1 MRQRAD
7 GRCCA
12 LAALLLC
19 AAAGGVQA
27 AAPAP
32 ECDAAEPSRLIRAS
46 TAAPAEARA
55 AWLGPQLLRWPG
67 KSAQARLRLYHVDG
81 EWPAL
86 AVGQALRGEGVQGA
100 GLALRNGPLPEA
112 TEQSF
117 RWLGQGA
124 TWSVPAM
131 AFRHYEGWLG
141 GDLLLVEE
149 DPQGRVLDATRV
161 QHAAALDGRYAAA
174 EALDDLGVTAA
185 ADRTG
190 FRVWAPTARRVS
202 VCLYADA
209 TAPASAS
216 RAMQRDAS
224 TGAWSLSLPGARS
237 GDYYTYLVDVFVPG
251 TGWVRNR
258 VTDPYST
265 SLSADSRRSFVASLD
280 DPALMPEGWA
290 EAPRGPELASPTDA
304 MLYELHVRDFSIGD
318 ATVPDAHRGKYLG
331 FTASESDGMSHLRA
345 LAAAG
350 MTDVHLLPVY
360 DLGSVPETGCVTPAA
375 DAADGDAAWQAA
387 VAVVRD
393 QDCFNWGYDPLHYTA
408 PEGSYATDANDG
420 AARVREFRA
429 MVMAL
434 HAAGLRVGMDV
445 VYNHSFASGQDPR
458 SVLDRIVPGYYHRL
472 DAQGAV
478 TRSTCCENTAT
489 EHRMM
494 AKLMRDSVAA
504 WARHYRIDSF
514 RFDLMGHQPRAV
526 MEQLQRDVDRAAGRR
541 VLLIGEGWN
550 FGEVADGA
558 RFVQASQRSLGGSG
572 IATFSDRAR
581 DAVRGGG
588 CCDSGAALAAN
599 QGWANGLHHAPN
611 ALATA
616 SRDDLLRAA
625 DLVRLGLAG
634 SVRGFTLTDRTGQAR
649 RLDQID
655 YAGQPAGYAHSPAE
669 VVNYVENHDNLT
681 LFDANALKLPAGTP
695 PGERARVQLV
705 ALATVALSQGIAYFH
720 AGGELLRSK
729 SLDRNSYNS
738 GDAFNRLDFTL
749 TDNGF
754 GIGLPPQAD
763 NGPSWPVMRAV
774 LADPSVKPTPDDL
787 RFTRDAFLDLLRIR
801 AGSGLLRLRN
811 ADEISRRLRFAD
823 TGPEQSGTVV
833 AAHLDGEGLEGAGAR
848 ALVYLI
854 NAGTAPATVA
864 VPEAAGQ
871 AFTLHPVQADSTAG
885 DPRAREARFER
896 EGGLF
901 TVPARTAV
909 VFVLD

>member
-1 MRQRAD
+1 MPRRTD
-7 GRCCA
+7 RHRGA

-19 AAAGGVQA
+19 AAGGVQA
-27 AAPAP
+27 VAP
-32 ECDAAEPSRLIRAS
+32 ECDADEPSRLISAS
-46 TAAPAEARA
+46 AVAPADARA

-81 EWPAL
+81 PWPAF
-86 AVGQALRGEGVQGA
+86 AVGQPLRGEGVQSA
-100 GLALRNGPLPEA
+100 GLALRHGPLPEA
-112 TEQSF
+112 TEQAF
-117 RWLGQGA
+117 GWLGEGA

-131 AFRHYEGWLG
+131 AFRHYGTWLG

-149 DPQGRVLDATRV
+149 DRQGRVLDATRV
-161 QHAAALDGRYAAA
+161 QHAAALDGKFAAA
-174 EALDDLGVTAA
+174 EGLPDLGVTLSGERA
-185 ADRTG
+185 G
-190 FRVWAPTARRVS
+190 FRVWAPTARRVAL
-202 VCLYADA
+202 CLYPDA
-209 TAPASAS
+209 TAPAAS
-216 RAMQRDAS
+216 STPMQRDAS
-224 TGAWSLSLPGARS
+224 TGAWSLSLPAVRG
-237 GDYYTYLVDVFVPG
+237 GYYTYLVDVFVPG

-258 VTDPYST
+258 VTDPYSI
-265 SLSADSRRSFVASLD
+265 SLSADSRRSFAASLD

-290 EAPRGPELASPTDA
+290 QAPRVPALAAPTDA
-304 MLYELHVRDFSIGD
+304 MLYELHVRDFSISD
-318 ATVPDAHRGKYLG
+318 PSVPEAQRGKYLA
-331 FTASESDGMSHLRA
+331 FTAAESEGMRHLRA

-350 MTDVHLLPVY
+350 ITDVHLLPVY
-360 DLGSVPETGCVTPAA
+360 DLGSVPETGCVTPVA
-375 DAADGDAAWQAA
+375 DAADGDEAWQAA
-387 VAVVRD
+387 VFAVRD
-393 QDCFNWGYDPLHYTA
+393 EDCFNWGYDPLHFTA
-408 PEGSYATDANDG
+408 PEGSYATEANDG
-420 AARVREFRA
+420 ASRVREFRA

-445 VYNHSFASGQDPR
+445 VYNHTFASGQDPR
-458 SVLDRIVPGYYHRL
+458 SVLDRLVPGYYHRL
-472 DAQGAV
+472 DAKGAV

-494 AKLMRDSVAA
+494 AKLMRDSAA
-504 WARHYRIDSF
+504 TWARHYRIDSL

-526 MEQLQRDVDRAAGRR
+526 MEQLQRDVDRAAGQR

-550 FGEVADGA
+550 FGEVTDGA
-558 RFVQASQRSLGGSG
+558 RFVQASQLSLGGSG

-588 CCDSGAALAAN
+588 CCDSGEALAAN
-599 QGWANGLHHAPN
+599 QGWANGLHHGPN

-616 SRDDLLRAA
+616 TRDDLLRAA
-625 DLVRLGLAG
+625 DLVRVGLAG
-634 SVRGFTLTDRTGQAR
+634 SVRGFPLTDRTGQVR

-655 YAGQPAGYAHSPAE
+655 YVGQPAGYAHSPAE

-681 LFDANALKLPAGTP
+681 LFDANALKLPAGTASA
-695 PGERARVQLV
+695 ERARVQLV
-705 ALATVALSQGIAYFH
+705 ALATVAFSQGIAYFH
-720 AGGELLRSK
+720 AGGEVLRSK

-749 TDNGF
+749 GDNGF

-763 NGPSWPVMRAV
+763 NGSSWPVMRTV

-801 AGSGLLRLRN
+801 AGSGLLRLRD
-811 ADEISRRLRFAD
+811 AGEITRRLRFAD
-823 TGPEQSGTVV
+823 TGPDQSGTVL
-833 AAHLDGEGLEGAGAR
+833 AAHLDGEGLEGAGSR

-854 NAGTAPATVA
+854 NAGIAPATVA

-871 AFTLHPVQADSTAG
+871 AFTLHPVQAAATAG
-885 DPRAREARFER
+885 DPRAREARFEP

-901 TVPARTAV
+901 MVPARTAV